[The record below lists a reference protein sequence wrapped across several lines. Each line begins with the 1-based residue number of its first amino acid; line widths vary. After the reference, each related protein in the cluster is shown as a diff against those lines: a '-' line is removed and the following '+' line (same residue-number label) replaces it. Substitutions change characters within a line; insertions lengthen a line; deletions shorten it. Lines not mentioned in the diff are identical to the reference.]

1 MFFIYTQQEGNQI
14 HPPTDLPS
22 VIDDYTKQYSRS
34 LWAYLSI
41 KPPALLCNFAEG
53 TDEITGNQAKTPDK
67 ILQGTQAQDGTKTA
81 TRIFMDGQRKG

>member
-1 MFFIYTQQEGNQI
+1 MIIQNST
-14 HPPTDLPS
+14 LA
-22 VIDDYTKQYSRS
+22 

-67 ILQGTQAQDGTKTA
+67 ILQGTKPGWNQNSNQV
-81 TRIFMDGQRKG
+81 GQRKMEG